1 MGISRRDFCKTIAGS
16 AASLAALAVMPG
28 NLLASWSDKAFA
40 AGKLDEAIAAKYGAL
55 PIEDS
60 TSIQIKAPEIAE
72 NGAFVPITVSTTIP
86 GVTNISVFTPAN
98 FSPMVASFDL
108 LPRMKPEVSTRI
120 RMAKTDNLIV
130 IAQAGGKLYRAVR
143 EVKVTIG
150 GCGG

>member
-1 MGISRRDFCKTIAGS
+1 MGISRRNFCKTLAGS
-16 AASLAALAVMPG
+16 AASLAVLAVMPG
-28 NLLASWSDKAFA
+28 RLLAGWSEKAFA
-40 AGKLDEAIAAKYGAL
+40 ASKLDDAIAAKYGSL

-60 TSIQIKAPEIAE
+60 TAIQIKAPEIAE

-86 GVTNISVFTPAN
+86 GATSISVFTPAN

-108 LPRMKPEVSTRI
+108 LPRMKPEVSMRI
-120 RMAKTDNLIV
+120 RMAKTENLIV
-130 IAQAGGKLYRAVR
+130 IVQAGGKLYRTVR

>member
-16 AASLAALAVMPG
+16 AASVAVLATMPG
-28 NLLASWSDKAFA
+28 KLMANWSDKAFA
-40 AGKLDEAIAAKYGAL
+40 ADKLEDAIAAKFGAL

-72 NGAFVPITVSTTIP
+72 NGAFVPVSVATTIP
-86 GVTNISVFTPAN
+86 GVTNISIFTPGN
-98 FSPMVASFDL
+98 FSPMVASIDV
-108 LPRMKPEVSTRI
+108 LPRMKPDVSLRI
-120 RMAKTDNLIV
+120 RMAKTANLIV
-130 IAQAGGKLYRAVR
+130 IAQAGGKLYRTVR